1 MEIIVAEIKKF
12 KNGKKN
18 LKNFNSVIRLYKKY
32 KENIKK
38 NDEEF
43 ENKSANMNFTREQ
56 IIKHRKKYNKLHEQ
70 MLSYIEEIKEI
81 TL

>member
-38 NDEEF
+38 N
-43 ENKSANMNFTREQ
+43 
-56 IIKHRKKYNKLHEQ
+56 
-70 MLSYIEEIKEI
+70 
-81 TL
+81 